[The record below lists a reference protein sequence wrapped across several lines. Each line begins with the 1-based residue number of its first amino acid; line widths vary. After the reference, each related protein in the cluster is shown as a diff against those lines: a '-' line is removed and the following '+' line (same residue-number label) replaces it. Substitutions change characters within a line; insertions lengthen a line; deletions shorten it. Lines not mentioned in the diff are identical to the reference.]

1 MPNGKRRRARRI
13 RIQPP
18 ALAPCPTPDKQRYID
33 EPDAARAAAAYSRK
47 VIAER
52 RHFAPL
58 YGYLCPCG
66 GWHMT
71 RRPRWDGVDHVLLY
85 AIADHLQEFALAA
98 PDPSALAE
106 VDPH

>member
-1 MPNGKRRRARRI
+1 MSRTKGRRR

-18 ALAPCPTPDKQRYID
+18 VLAECPTPDKQRYVD
-33 EPDAARAAAAYSRK
+33 EADAARAAAGYAHK
-47 VIAER
+47 VIRLER
-52 RHFAPL
+52 RHFEPL

-85 AIADHLQEFALAA
+85 AIADHLQAF
-98 PDPSALAE
+98 ALAE
-106 VDPH
+106 VEESS

>member
-1 MPNGKRRRARRI
+1 MATG
-13 RIQPP
+13 
-18 ALAPCPTPDKQRYID
+18 TPWRTAAVPVGLTHG
-33 EPDAARAAAAYSRK
+33 EPDAARAAVAYSRK

-71 RRPRWDGVDHVLLY
+71 RRSRWDGVDHVLLY
-85 AIADHLQEFALAA
+85 AIADHLQAFALGDEPAQA
-98 PDPSALAE
+98 S
-106 VDPH
+106 